1 MLDEAFSFLFSQQNE
16 AVLEF
21 GSRGRRPVDDSY
33 DRASGS

>member
-1 MLDEAFSFLFSQQNE
+1 MFDESVYFLLIFQDE

-33 DRASGS
+33 DHASGS